1 MNIINKKIQLAD
13 GRVIEIE
20 TGKLAKQAD
29 GSAVVKMGGTM
40 LLATVCAAKEVK
52 EGTDFM
58 PLTVDYREKYY
69 AAGRFPGG
77 FLKRES
83 KPSDY
88 EVLIARLIDR
98 PIRPLWPDDF
108 HLEVFVQVSLISADK
123 DTQPDAL
130 AGLAASAALATS
142 DLPFGGPIGEV
153 RVCRIDGQ
161 FVINPSFSD
170 MERADLELM
179 VAATE
184 ENIMMVEGEM
194 NEVSEHDMLEAI
206 KFAHEEIKK
215 HCRVQKELMAELGTD
230 GQKRDYP
237 HDENDEDLR
246 KAVRDFCYDKCY
258 ALAKSAKP
266 KHEREDGFAAIQ
278 DEFIATIPEPH
289 TEEEKEA
296 YAAKVAMVARYY
308 HDVEKEAMRNMILDE
323 GIRLDG
329 RVCNEV
335 RPIWCEVDYLPCA
348 HGSAI
353 FTRGET
359 QSLASVTL
367 GTKLDMKEMD
377 EVLIQGDQQFVLH
390 YNFPPFATGEAKP
403 QRGVGR
409 REIGHG
415 NLAMR
420 ALKPVIPMAPEN
432 PYAVRVVSDILESNG
447 SSSMASVCGGCLALM
462 DAGVKIKKPVAGVA
476 MGLITDA
483 ERPND
488 RYAILTDILGDE
500 DHLGDMDFKVTGTAD
515 GITAT
520 QMDIKVDGL
529 SYEVLAKALEQA
541 RQGRMHIMGEMMKT
555 ISEPRED
562 YKPFVPRIEQ
572 IRIPAE
578 FIGAVIGKGGET
590 IQKIQKETGTTI
602 AIEEVPIPGTS
613 LTEGV
618 VDVASNDKE
627 AMQKALDWI
636 KGICAVPEAGQ
647 VYHGKVVSILDFGAF
662 IEILPGKEGL
672 LHVSEIAWTKT
683 EKVEDVLAVGDEVDV
698 KLLEYDAKSGKMRLS
713 MRALTE
719 KPEGYVEPKGNGGRG
734 NGGERGPRREG
745 GERRERRDGD
755 RGPRRDG
762 DRSRREGGEHRDGE
776 HRRRDD
782 RPRHNGPRPSAP
794 APTADD
800 YREPVEEIY

>member
-1 MNIINKKIQLAD
+1 MNVIKKTIALSD
-13 GRVIEIE
+13 GRTIEIE

-40 LLATVCAAKEVK
+40 LLATVTAAKEVK
-52 EGTDFM
+52 EGTDFL
-58 PLTVDYREKYY
+58 PLQVDYREKYY

-83 KPSDY
+83 RPDDY
-88 EVLIARLIDR
+88 EILISRLVDR
-98 PIRPLWPDDF
+98 PIRPLWPADF
-108 HLEVFVQVSLISADK
+108 HLEVFVNVTLISAEK
-123 DTQPDAL
+123 DIQPDAL
-130 AGLAASAALATS
+130 AGLAASAALATT
-142 DLPFGGPIGEV
+142 DLPFQGPISEV

-161 FVINPSFSD
+161 FVINPTFKE

-194 NEVSEHDMLEAI
+194 KEVSEHDMLEAI

-215 HCRVQKELMAELGTD
+215 HCRVQKELMHELGTD
-230 GQKRDYP
+230 VNKRDYP
-237 HDENDEDLR
+237 HDVEDADLQ
-246 KAVRDFCYDKCY
+246 KAVREACYERCY
-258 ALAKSAKP
+258 QTAKAALP
-266 KHEREDGFAAIQ
+266 KHERAEAFEAIKA
-278 DEFIATIPEPH
+278 DFLATIPE
-289 TEEEKEA
+289 EELEEKTPL
-296 YAAKVAMVARYY
+296 VDRYY
-308 HDVEKEAMRNMILDE
+308 HDVEKEAMRNLILDE
-323 GIRLDG
+323 GRRLDG
-329 RVCNEV
+329 RTTAEV

-377 EVLIQGDQQFVLH
+377 EVLIQEDQQFVLH
-390 YNFPPFATGEAKP
+390 YNFPPFATGEARP
-403 QRGVGR
+403 QRATGR

-420 ALKPVIPMAPEN
+420 ALKAVMPLAPEN

-483 ERPND
+483 ERPNE

-529 SYEVLAKALEQA
+529 SYDVLAKALEQA
-541 RQGRMHIMGEMMKT
+541 RQGRMHIMGEMLKT
-555 ISEPRED
+555 LPEPRED
-562 YKPFVPRIEQ
+562 YKPFVPRIVQ
-572 IRIPAE
+572 IRIAAE

-590 IQKIQKETGTTI
+590 IQKIQKETGTVI
-602 AIEEVPIPGTS
+602 NIDEEPIPGTN

-618 VDVASNDKE
+618 VDIASDNAE
-627 AMQKALDWI
+627 NMQKALDWI
-636 KGICAVPEAGQ
+636 KGICAVPEVGE
-647 VYHGKVVSILDFGAF
+647 VYHGKVVSILEFGAF
-662 IEILPGKEGL
+662 IEIMPGKEGL
-672 LHVSEIAWTKT
+672 LHVSEIAWNKT
-683 EKVEDVLAVGDEVDV
+683 EKVEDVLTVGDEIDV
-698 KLLEYDAKSGKMRLS
+698 KLLEYDPKAGKMRLS
-713 MRALTE
+713 MRALQP
-719 KPEGYVEPKGNGGRG
+719 KPEGYVEPKPRTG
-734 NGGERGPRREG
+734 GPRRDG
-745 GERRERRDGD
+745 NGPRRDGKD
-755 RGPRRDG
+755 GGRGPRRDG
-762 DRSRREGGEHRDGE
+762 GNRGP
-776 HRRRDD
+776 RRD
-782 RPRHNGPRPSAP
+782 
-794 APTADD
+794 
-800 YREPVEEIY
+800 

>member
-1 MNIINKKIQLAD
+1 MNVINKRIELAD

-20 TGKLAKQAD
+20 TGKLAKQAA

-40 LLATVCAAKEVK
+40 LLATVTAATEVK

-58 PLTVDYREKYY
+58 PLTVDYKEKFYS
-69 AAGRFPGG
+69 AGRFPGG
-77 FLKRES
+77 FTKREGKS
-83 KPSDY
+83 SDY
-88 EVLIARLIDR
+88 EILISRLIDR

-108 HLEVFVQVSLISADK
+108 HLEVFVNVTLISAEK
-123 DTQPDAL
+123 DIQPDAL
-130 AGLAASAALATS
+130 AGLAASCALATS
-142 DLPFGGPIGEV
+142 DLPFLGPISEV

-161 FVINPSFSD
+161 FVINPTFSE

-194 NEVSEHDMLEAI
+194 KEVSEHDMLESI

-215 HCRVQKELMAELGTD
+215 HCRIQKELMKELGTD
-230 GQKRDYP
+230 VNKRDYP
-237 HDENDEDLR
+237 HDLEDEDLK
-246 KAVRDFCYDKCY
+246 KAVHEFCYDKCY

-266 KHEREDGFAAIQ
+266 KHEREDGFAAIK
-278 DEFIATIPEPH
+278 DEFIATLPEPQ
-289 TEEEKEA
+289 TDAEKEE
-296 YAAKVAMVARYY
+296 YATKLPLVERYY
-308 HDVEKEAMRNMILDE
+308 HAVEKEAMRNMILDE
-323 GIRLDG
+323 GCRLDG

-335 RPIWCEVDYLPCA
+335 RPIWCEVNYLPCA

-367 GTKLDMKEMD
+367 GTKMDMKETD
-377 EVLIQGDQQFVLH
+377 EVLIQDDQQIVLH
-390 YNFPPFATGEAKP
+390 YNFPPFATGEAKS

-415 NLAMR
+415 NLALR
-420 ALKPVIPMAPEN
+420 VLKPVIPTAPEN
-432 PYAVRVVSDILESNG
+432 PYAVRIVSDILESNG

-462 DAGVKIKKPVAGVA
+462 DAGVQIKKPVAGVA
-476 MGLITDA
+476 MGLITDE

-500 DHLGDMDFKVTGTAD
+500 DHLGDMDFKVTGTKD

-520 QMDIKVDGL
+520 QMDIKVNGL
-529 SYEVLAKALEQA
+529 SYDVLEKALEQA

-555 ISEPRED
+555 IDKPRED

-572 IRIPAE
+572 IRIAAE

-590 IQKIQKETGTTI
+590 IQKIQKETGTVITI
-602 AIEEVPIPGTS
+602 TEEPIPGTT

-618 VDVASNDKE
+618 VDIASNDRD

-636 KGICAVPEAGQ
+636 KGICAVPEAGT
-647 VYHGKVVSILDFGAF
+647 VYHGKVVSILEFGAF

-683 EKVEDVLAVGDEVDV
+683 EKVEDVLKVGDEVDV
-698 KLLEYDAKSGKMRLS
+698 KLLEIDSKTGKMRLS

-719 KPEGYVEPKGNGGRG
+719 KPEGYVEPERKPRG
-734 NGGERGPRREG
+734 ERREG
-745 GERRERRDGD
+745 GERRGERRDSDRRGGNDRRGGD
-755 RGPRRDG
+755 RRDG
-762 DRSRREGGEHRDGE
+762 ERRGGNDHRGGE
-776 HRRRDD
+776 RRNFSD
-782 RPRHNGPRPSAP
+782 RKPKAEAP
-794 APTADD
+794 AEDAFAEKTD
-800 YREPVEEIY
+800 EVF